1 MIAPNLATML
11 SFIFTN
17 ADINSNLL
25 RSLLKRAVSNTFNA
39 ITVDSDQ
46 STNDMVSIFSTRAI
60 KIGQNLSLND
70 RIVQKFELSL
80 KSCA

>member
-1 MIAPNLATML
+1 MVLQRFRNDSAKFSNNVI
-11 SFIFTN
+11 FIFTN

-25 RSLLKRAVSNTFNA
+25 KTLLKRAVANSFNA

-60 KIGQNLSLND
+60 KIGQN
-70 RIVQKFELSL
+70 IIFK
-80 KSCA
+80 

>member
-11 SFIFTN
+11 SFILPMQILIQIYLKLF
-17 ADINSNLL
+17 
-25 RSLLKRAVSNTFNA
+25 KRAVANSFNA

-60 KIGQNLSLND
+60 KIGQNISLT
-70 RIVQKFELSL
+70 IKLFKSL
-80 KSCA
+80 KWL